1 MTLLDPVHRGYVHGR
16 RVRVLLSHLAPLL
29 PANGTV
35 LDVGAGDGH
44 VARALMD
51 ARPDVAIEGIDP
63 LVRPDTA
70 VPVTEFDGTRIPFAD
85 ASFDAVLF
93 VDVLH
98 HTTDPLVLLREA
110 SRVAR
115 GSVIIKDHLR
125 DGFLAAPTLRFMDA
139 VGNCR
144 HGVPLPYTYLDEA
157 EWRRAFDELGL
168 APEAEVRR
176 LGLYPFPASL
186 LFDRGLHFV
195 VKLRVDGS

>member
-29 PANGTV
+29 PADARV

-70 VPVTEFDGTRIPFAD
+70 IPVTEFDGTHIPFGDGA
-85 ASFDAVLF
+85 FDAALI
-93 VDVLH
+93 VDVVH
-98 HTTDPLVLLREA
+98 HAADPLALLREA
-110 SRVAR
+110 ARVVREA
-115 GSVIIKDHLR
+115 VIIKDHRR

-139 VGNCR
+139 VGNRR
-144 HGVPLPYTYLDEA
+144 HGVALPYTYWSSD
-157 EWRRAFDELGL
+157 EWRDAFAEIGL
-168 APEAEVRR
+168 KPDVEIRR

-195 VKLRVDGS
+195 ARLRRV

>member
-1 MTLLDPVHRGYVHGR
+1 MTWLDPVHRGYVHGR

-29 PANGTV
+29 PENGTV

-51 ARPDVAIEGIDP
+51 ARPDVTIEGIDV
-63 LVRPDTA
+63 LVRPGTQI
-70 VPVTEFDGTRIPFAD
+70 PVTDFDGSHVPFDD

-98 HTTDPLVLLREA
+98 HATNGMTLLREA
-110 SRVAR
+110 RRVAR
-115 GSVIIKDHLR
+115 QAVIIKDHR
-125 DGFLAAPTLRFMDA
+125 CDGFLARPTLRFMDA
-139 VGNCR
+139 VGNRR
-144 HGVPLPYTYLDEA
+144 HGVALPHAYWSSG
-157 EWRRAFDELGL
+157 EWQRNF
-168 APEAEVRR
+168 AEVGLEPEVEIRR

-195 VKLRVDGS
+195 SRLRPR